1 MCGTR
6 TTCKQRETGT
16 GKGEVAMEEVER
28 GRIVRVEMEDVASG
42 LEWTQIGVYMP
53 VRGQAKVTI
62 AASEGTQDPQTKDPA
77 QDAWESLSDEL
88 DKIHGEYMIGGDFNA
103 ETEAFLRGRGKKERT
118 LSDRMFNSML
128 TEAGRDLRA
137 MANDATYRAGTQID
151 NWIVTPGLANVM
163 GRVHTMPGVC
173 GKDHEIV
180 AVEYYGADDPEG
192 EREYRPRGVSR
203 KLDRDAEEAF
213 SKTVQEAYDTAMQT
227 QQNVTPA
234 ERLKAMTKALT
245 DHADTVIKEAQDK
258 LRLRKEGNKF
268 KGGPTDGTDE
278 DRGDQGRSGQQDTQR
293 RGRPPMSQRE
303 RLRWKIAKWRRI
315 THEVRKW
322 SGTLKTAYTRKWGEG
337 ILDTRMPEQPTT
349 DDRHTGPIQQ
359 RQAESTT
366 RGVRDA
372 DYGGNIRVPRM

>member
-1 MCGTR
+1 MREVIEYLETKEIEACGTPAYKDPAAR
-6 TTCKQRETGT
+6 ALKAGVLIVWDPDHLRAKRDE
-16 GKGEVAMEEVER
+16 KGEVAMEEVER
-28 GRIVRVEMEDVASG
+28 GRVVRVEMEDVASG

-173 GKDHEIV
+173 GKDHEVV

-192 EREYRPRGVSR
+192 SGNTGREESAESWTETPRKRSR
-203 KLDRDAEEAF
+203 
-213 SKTVQEAYDTAMQT
+213 T
-227 QQNVTPA
+227 QC
-234 ERLKAMTKALT
+234 
-245 DHADTVIKEAQDK
+245 
-258 LRLRKEGNKF
+258 RK
-268 KGGPTDGTDE
+268 PT
-278 DRGDQGRSGQQDTQR
+278 TQR
-293 RGRPPMSQRE
+293 CKR
-303 RLRWKIAKWRRI
+303 
-315 THEVRKW
+315 
-322 SGTLKTAYTRKWGEG
+322 
-337 ILDTRMPEQPTT
+337 
-349 DDRHTGPIQQ
+349 
-359 RQAESTT
+359 
-366 RGVRDA
+366 
-372 DYGGNIRVPRM
+372 N